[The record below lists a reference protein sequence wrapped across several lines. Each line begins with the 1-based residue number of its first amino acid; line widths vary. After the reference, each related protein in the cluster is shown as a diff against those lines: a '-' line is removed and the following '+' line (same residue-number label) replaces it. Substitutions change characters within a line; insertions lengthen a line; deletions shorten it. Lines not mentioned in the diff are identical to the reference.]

1 MHTQSPSYS
10 IGHID
15 HVPPY
20 SQSMSFMPTPGL
32 HTHPMTTGL
41 THISPGTPSSLAV
54 VGSSIVGSQA
64 KQRDVHVENEQVV
77 GLQSPP
83 QGRPKCITKA
93 PPSGTVGHK
102 AGHKASPTIC
112 QVI

>member
-20 SQSMSFMPTPGL
+20 SHSMSFMPTPRL
-32 HTHPMTTGL
+32 HIDPMTTGL
-41 THISPGTPSSLAV
+41 THISFATPSSPAV
-54 VGSSIVGSQA
+54 IGSSVLGSQA
-64 KQRDVHVENEQVV
+64 KQLAVHILENKQVV

-83 QGRPKCITKA
+83 QGRPKRIIKA
-93 PPSGTVGHK
+93 PPCGTGGHKVGHK
-102 AGHKASPTIC
+102 AGPT
-112 QVI
+112 V

>member
-15 HVPPY
+15 HVPPH

-41 THISPGTPSSLAV
+41 THISFATQSSPAV
-54 VGSSIVGSQA
+54 VGSSVVRSQA
-64 KQRDVHVENEQVV
+64 KQRDVHVKNKQVV

-83 QGRPKCITKA
+83 QGRPKCTTKA
-93 PPSGTVGHK
+93 PPCETGGYK
-102 AGHKASPTIC
+102 AGHKAGPM
-112 QVI
+112 V

>member
-15 HVPPY
+15 HVPPQ
-20 SQSMSFMPTPGL
+20 SQSMSFMLTLGL

-41 THISPGTPSSLAV
+41 TYISFATPSSPAV
-54 VGSSIVGSQA
+54 VGSSVVGSQA

-77 GLQSPP
+77 GL
-83 QGRPKCITKA
+83 
-93 PPSGTVGHK
+93 
-102 AGHKASPTIC
+102 
-112 QVI
+112 